1 MDDIYV
7 SLGQDIQDRLTA
19 LPYRIGLY
27 VSFSDITGGWSAQES
42 EINKLST
49 ILREFASGSA
59 DSDLPRIVLM
69 ETLSNRSEWPLW
81 SQSIDKVPSEI
92 KDVIFTL
99 QAHVPDADMDALKKA
114 LLDIAREVALAFHE
128 GGDERISADEQ
139 AALDRLSL
147 ALGF

>member
-1 MDDIYV
+1 MDDIYA

-59 DSDLPRIVLM
+59 DSDLPRVVLM

-81 SQSIDKVPSEI
+81 SQGIDKVPSEI
-92 KDVIFTL
+92 KDVIFIL